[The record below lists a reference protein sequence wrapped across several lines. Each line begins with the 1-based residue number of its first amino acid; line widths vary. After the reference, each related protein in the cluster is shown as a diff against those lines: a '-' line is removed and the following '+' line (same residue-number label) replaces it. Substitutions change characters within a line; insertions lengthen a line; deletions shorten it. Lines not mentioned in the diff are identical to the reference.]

1 MSDRDLAKALLIAPS
16 VGPLLYC
23 LIGALLMAGKTNQ
36 GSYLGMVAAILSFGL
51 PISYVATL
59 IIGLPVYRFLKNRN
73 ILTTYRL
80 SFSGAI
86 SGAIIM
92 LLFTASLG
100 GIEHMV
106 LKEVFNSLL
115 LGFLLGGT
123 VAFTFG
129 HIAGITS
136 QPSPTR

>member
-1 MSDRDLAKALLIAPS
+1 
-16 VGPLLYC
+16 
-23 LIGALLMAGKTNQ
+23 MAGKTNQ

-59 IIGLPVYRFLKNRN
+59 IIGLPIYRFLKNRN

-86 SGAIIM
+86 SGAIVM

-106 LKEVFNSLL
+106 LKEVVNSLL

-129 HIAGITS
+129 RIAGITS